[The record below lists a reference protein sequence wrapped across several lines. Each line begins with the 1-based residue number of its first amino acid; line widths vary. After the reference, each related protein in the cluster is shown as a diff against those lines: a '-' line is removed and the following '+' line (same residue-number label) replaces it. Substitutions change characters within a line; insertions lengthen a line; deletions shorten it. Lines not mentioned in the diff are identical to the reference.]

1 MVEGLDSARRLV
13 LLLMKNYGK
22 PLERRAIH
30 AILYAVSQS
39 AGIDLGFRGKY
50 PYSLLIDLQLSEMI
64 NEGLLRRLYIVG
76 PHFMELYREYI
87 SLGEKGREIANSLN
101 DPELEKVIRE
111 HLKQLDSKQG
121 GEVAQA

>member
-22 PLERRAIH
+22 PMERRAIH

-39 AGIDLGFRGKY
+39 VGIDLGFHGKY
-50 PYSLLIDLQLSEMI
+50 PYSLLIDQQLSEMI

-87 SLGEKGREIANSLN
+87 SLGEKGRELANRL
-101 DPELEKVIRE
+101 DEPELEKVIRE

>member
-1 MVEGLDSARRLV
+1 MEGLDSARRLV

-50 PYSLLIDLQLSEMI
+50 PYSLLIDQQLSEMI

>member
-22 PLERRAIH
+22 PMERRAIH

-50 PYSLLIDLQLSEMI
+50 PYSLLIDQQLSEMI

>member
-1 MVEGLDSARRLV
+1 MEGLDSARRLV

-22 PLERRAIH
+22 PMERRAIH

>member
-22 PLERRAIH
+22 PMERRAIH

>member
-50 PYSLLIDLQLSEMI
+50 PYSLLIDQQLSEMI

>member
-39 AGIDLGFRGKY
+39 SGIDLGFRGKY
-50 PYSLLIDLQLSEMI
+50 PYSLLIDQQLSEMI

>member
-1 MVEGLDSARRLV
+1 MEGLDSARRLV